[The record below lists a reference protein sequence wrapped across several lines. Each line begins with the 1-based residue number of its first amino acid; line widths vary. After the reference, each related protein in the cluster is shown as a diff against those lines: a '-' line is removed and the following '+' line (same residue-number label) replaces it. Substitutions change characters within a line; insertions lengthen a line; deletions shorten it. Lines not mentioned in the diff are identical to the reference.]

1 MKRNR
6 VNVLTVV
13 NSASNITTETIDG
26 KPHIVVR
33 GITPVVDDIVMNRK
47 LYPAAEIEKAYNTL
61 ERNPMPLG
69 HPKVDGKHV
78 SARDVRAVNE
88 YHVGA
93 WLQNV
98 SHSDGKVTGDMYVN
112 RQYAESSE
120 KGKRLINRLDEMLA
134 GTNSEPIH
142 ISTGLLYSGIA
153 ANGES
158 KGKKYNEIATNMMF
172 DHVAVLLD
180 EPGAGT
186 PEEGVGIFVNAEGD
200 ETEIEVCNLQDAIV
214 SDNRKD
220 GWLNKIKFFVAN
232 DGGMS
237 FDEIAASLREAIRA
251 NTPDSWRYVVSI
263 YPDYLIFEEEKK
275 TTSGRNLFKQKY
287 LISDGAVSLVGEPVE
302 VVRKPTEYEIK
313 TNGEN
318 DPMKQLIINALQAA
332 GKPTEGKSDAELM
345 DAYNQLAA
353 EKAAAKNET
362 PEEKAAREKKEVD
375 DKKAKEQ
382 ASNSEEMPAWAK
394 VLTEQVTAL
403 NSQINANSD
412 KEKGEKRTAVK
423 LVMNMSD
430 EEVAD
435 LDGKALD
442 AMYAKCQTSFGL
454 NAAFRNQATNTQSVS
469 EMPE

>member
-98 SHSDGKVTGDMYVN
+98 SHKDGKVTGDMYVN

-120 KGKRLINRLDEMLA
+120 KGKRLINRLDEMIA

-186 PEEGVGIFVNAEGD
+186 PAEGVGIFVNAEGD
-200 ETEIEVCNLQDAIV
+200 ELEIEVVNLADADVPDPQDASFKTFFNQLKAFFSAN
-214 SDNRKD
+214 SD
-220 GWLNKIKFFVAN
+220 
-232 DGGMS
+232 S
-237 FDEIAASLREAIRA
+237 
-251 NTPDSWRYVVSI
+251 T
-263 YPDYLIFEEEKK
+263 
-275 TTSGRNLFKQKY
+275 QK
-287 LISDGAVSLVGEPVE
+287 E
-302 VVRKPTEYEIK
+302 T
-313 TNGEN
+313 
-318 DPMKQLIINALQAA
+318 DPMKELIVNALKAN
-332 GKPTEGKSDAELM
+332 GKEVEGKTDAELM
-345 DAYNQLAA
+345 DAYNQMKA
-353 EKAAAKNET
+353 EEVTAKKKGD
-362 PEEKAAREKKEVD
+362 EEIDPTTGATKKT
-375 DKKAKEQ
+375 EQ
-382 ASNSEEMPAWAK
+382 AANNEEMPAWAK
-394 VLTEQVTAL
+394 ALTDQVMAL
-403 NSQINANSD
+403 NCKINASSES
-412 KEKGEKRTAVK
+412 EKSNMRAAVK
-423 LVMNMSD
+423 AKFGMTDIAVN
-430 EEVAD
+430 A
-435 LDGKALD
+435 LDGEPLKELFAQ
-442 AMYAKCQTSFGL
+442 CQTSTGL
-454 NAAFRNQATNTQSVS
+454 NGAFRQATNTQSVS

>member
-98 SHSDGKVTGDMYVN
+98 SHEGGKVTGDMYVN

-120 KGKRLINRLDEMLA
+120 KGKRLINRLDEMIA

-142 ISTGLLYSGIA
+142 ISTGLLYSGIV

-186 PEEGVGIFVNAEGD
+186 PAEGVGIFVNAEGD
-200 ETEIEVCNLQDAIV
+200 ELEIEVVNLADADVPDQQDASFKTFFNQLKAFFSAN
-214 SDNRKD
+214 SD
-220 GWLNKIKFFVAN
+220 
-232 DGGMS
+232 S
-237 FDEIAASLREAIRA
+237 
-251 NTPDSWRYVVSI
+251 T
-263 YPDYLIFEEEKK
+263 
-275 TTSGRNLFKQKY
+275 QK
-287 LISDGAVSLVGEPVE
+287 E
-302 VVRKPTEYEIK
+302 T
-313 TNGEN
+313 
-318 DPMKQLIINALQAA
+318 DPMKELIVNALKAN
-332 GKPTEGKSDAELM
+332 GKEVEGKTDAELM
-345 DAYNQLAA
+345 DAYNQMKA
-353 EKAAAKNET
+353 EEVTAKKNGD
-362 PEEKAAREKKEVD
+362 EEIDPTTGVPKKT
-375 DKKAKEQ
+375 EQ
-382 ASNSEEMPAWAK
+382 AANNEEMPAWAK
-394 VLTEQVTAL
+394 ALTDQVLAL
-403 NSQINANSD
+403 NSKINANSES
-412 KEKGEKRTAVK
+412 EKSNMRAAVK
-423 LVMNMSD
+423 AKFGMTDIAVN
-430 EEVAD
+430 A
-435 LDGKALD
+435 LDGEPLKELFAQ
-442 AMYAKCQTSFGL
+442 CQTSTGL
-454 NAAFRNQATNTQSVS
+454 NGAFRQATNTQSVS

>member
-78 SARDVRAVNE
+78 SARDVRAVNN

-98 SHSDGKVTGDMYVN
+98 SHKDGKVSGDMYID

-120 KGKRLINRLDEMLA
+120 KGKRLINRLDEMIA

-186 PEEGVGIFVNAEGD
+186 PSEGVGIFVNSEG
-200 ETEIEVCNLQDAIV
+200 EEVEIEVARLSEAADCTREGL
-214 SDNRKD
+214 
-220 GWLNKIKFFVAN
+220 LNKTRFFFTNASN
-232 DGGMS
+232 FS
-237 FDEIAASLREAIRA
+237 FDDIQRAISDKLHEGRA
-251 NTPDSWRYVVSI
+251 DDKWLWPESVWPDSFI
-263 YPDYLIFEEEKK
+263 YRDEAKY
-275 TTSGRNLFKQKY
+275 FKQKY
-287 LISDGAVSLVGEPVE
+287 LIDDDGKAVFVGEPVE
-302 VVRKPTEYEIK
+302 VVRKPIEYEIK
-313 TNGEN
+313 TNGEK
-318 DPMKQLIINALQAA
+318 DPMKELIINALQAA

-353 EKAAAKNET
+353 EKAAAKKEGEDEIDPAT
-362 PEEKAAREKKEVD
+362 GKPKK
-375 DKKAKEQ
+375 KEQ
-382 ASNSEEMPAWAK
+382 ASNSEEAPAWFKPFADDLAAVK
-394 VLTEQVTAL
+394 SGLT
-403 NSQINANSD
+403 ANSD
-412 KEKGEKRTAVK
+412 KEKGEKRAAVK
-423 LVMNMSD
+423 AKFGLDDLAVN
-430 EEVAD
+430 A
-435 LDGKALD
+435 LDGAALD
-442 AMYAKCQTSFGL
+442 GLFAQCQTSTGL
-454 NAAFRNQATNTQSVS
+454 NGAFRQVNNNDSFS

>member
-33 GITPVVDDIVMNRK
+33 SITPVVDDIVMNRK

-98 SHSDGKVTGDMYVN
+98 SHEDGKVTGDMYVN

-134 GTNSEPIH
+134 GTNQDPIH

-200 ETEIEVCNLQDAIV
+200 EVEIEVVNLEESDAPDQQDPTFKSFFNQLKAFFGAN
-214 SDNRKD
+214 SD
-220 GWLNKIKFFVAN
+220 
-232 DGGMS
+232 S
-237 FDEIAASLREAIRA
+237 
-251 NTPDSWRYVVSI
+251 T
-263 YPDYLIFEEEKK
+263 
-275 TTSGRNLFKQKY
+275 QK
-287 LISDGAVSLVGEPVE
+287 E
-302 VVRKPTEYEIK
+302 T
-313 TNGEN
+313 
-318 DPMKQLIINALQAA
+318 DPMKELIVNALKA
-332 GKPTEGKSDAELM
+332 KGKSVDGKTDAELM
-345 DAYNQLAA
+345 DAYNQMLAENA
-353 EKAAAKNET
+353 DSKEET
-362 PEEKAAREKKEVD
+362 PEAKGAREKKEAD
-375 DKKAKEQ
+375 DKKANEQ
-382 ASNSEEMPAWAK
+382 TTNSEEMPAWAK
-394 VLTEQVTAL
+394 TLTEQVMAL
-403 NSQINANSD
+403 NSQINANSES
-412 KEKGEKRTAVK
+412 EKASMRAAVK
-423 LVMNMSD
+423 AKFGMTDIAVN
-430 EEVAD
+430 A
-435 LDGKALD
+435 LDGEPLSELF
-442 AMYAKCQTSFGL
+442 AKCQTSTGL
-454 NAAFRNQATNTQSVS
+454 NGAFLQATNNQSVS

>member
-78 SARDVRAVNE
+78 SARDVQAVNE

-98 SHSDGKVTGDMYVN
+98 SHKDGKVTGDMYVN
-112 RQYAESSE
+112 RQYAESSD

-134 GTNSEPIH
+134 GTNSDPIH

-200 ETEIEVCNLQDAIV
+200 ELEIEVVNLADADVPDPQDASFKTFFNQLKAFFSAN
-214 SDNRKD
+214 SD
-220 GWLNKIKFFVAN
+220 
-232 DGGMS
+232 S
-237 FDEIAASLREAIRA
+237 
-251 NTPDSWRYVVSI
+251 T
-263 YPDYLIFEEEKK
+263 
-275 TTSGRNLFKQKY
+275 QK
-287 LISDGAVSLVGEPVE
+287 E
-302 VVRKPTEYEIK
+302 T
-313 TNGEN
+313 
-318 DPMKQLIINALQAA
+318 DPMKELIVNALKA
-332 GKPTEGKSDAELM
+332 KGKSVDGKTDAELM
-345 DAYNQLAA
+345 DAYNQMLAENA
-353 EKAAAKNET
+353 DSKEET
-362 PEEKAAREKKEVD
+362 PEEKAAREKKEAD

-382 ASNSEEMPAWAK
+382 TTNSEEMPAWAK

-412 KEKGEKRTAVK
+412 KEKGEKRAAVK
-423 LVMNMSD
+423 LAMNMSD

-454 NAAFRNQATNTQSVS
+454 NGAFRHQATNTQSVS

>member
-98 SHSDGKVTGDMYVN
+98 NHKDGKVTGDMYVN
-112 RQYAESSE
+112 RQYAESSD
-120 KGKRLINRLDEMLA
+120 KGKRLINRLDDMLA
-134 GTNSEPIH
+134 GTNSDPIH

-200 ETEIEVCNLQDAIV
+200 ELEIEVVNLEESA
-214 SDNRKD
+214 
-220 GWLNKIKFFVAN
+220 
-232 DGGMS
+232 
-237 FDEIAASLREAIRA
+237 
-251 NTPDSWRYVVSI
+251 TPDQQD
-263 YPDYLIFEEEKK
+263 PAFK
-275 TTSGRNLFKQKY
+275 TFFNQLKAFFGANSDSTQK
-287 LISDGAVSLVGEPVE
+287 E
-302 VVRKPTEYEIK
+302 T
-313 TNGEN
+313 
-318 DPMKQLIINALQAA
+318 DPMKELIVNALKA
-332 GKPTEGKSDAELM
+332 KGKSVDGKTDAELM
-345 DAYNQLAA
+345 DAYNQMLAENA
-353 EKAAAKNET
+353 DSKEET
-362 PEEKAAREKKEVD
+362 PEEKAARDKAEKEERD
-375 DKKAKEQ
+375 RANNQ
-382 ASNSEEMPAWAK
+382 AEAPAWFKPFADDLAAVK
-394 VLTEQVTAL
+394 SGLAV
-403 NSQINANSD
+403 NSD
-412 KEKGEKRTAVK
+412 KEKGEKRAAVK
-423 LVMNMSD
+423 LAMNMSD

-454 NAAFRNQATNTQSVS
+454 NGAFRQATNTQSVS

>member
-98 SHSDGKVTGDMYVN
+98 SHKGGKVTGDMYVN

-120 KGKRLINRLDEMLA
+120 KGKRLINRLDEMIA

-186 PEEGVGIFVNAEGD
+186 PAEGVGIFVNAEGD
-200 ETEIEVCNLQDAIV
+200 ELEIEVVNLADADVPDPQDASFKTFFNQLKAFFSAN
-214 SDNRKD
+214 SD
-220 GWLNKIKFFVAN
+220 
-232 DGGMS
+232 S
-237 FDEIAASLREAIRA
+237 
-251 NTPDSWRYVVSI
+251 T
-263 YPDYLIFEEEKK
+263 
-275 TTSGRNLFKQKY
+275 QK
-287 LISDGAVSLVGEPVE
+287 E
-302 VVRKPTEYEIK
+302 T
-313 TNGEN
+313 
-318 DPMKQLIINALQAA
+318 DPMKELIVNALKAN
-332 GKPTEGKSDAELM
+332 GKEVEGKTDAELM
-345 DAYNQLAA
+345 DAYNQMKA
-353 EKAAAKNET
+353 EEVTAK
-362 PEEKAAREKKEVD
+362 KKGDAEID
-375 DKKAKEQ
+375 PATGAPKKTEQ
-382 ASNSEEMPAWAK
+382 TVNNEEMPAWAK
-394 VLTEQVTAL
+394 ALTDQVLAL
-403 NSQINANSD
+403 NSKINANSES
-412 KEKGEKRTAVK
+412 EKSNMRAAVK
-423 LVMNMSD
+423 AKFGMTDIAVN
-430 EEVAD
+430 A
-435 LDGKALD
+435 LDGEPLKELFAQ
-442 AMYAKCQTSFGL
+442 CQTSTGL
-454 NAAFRNQATNTQSVS
+454 NGTFRQATNTQSVS

>member
-98 SHSDGKVTGDMYVN
+98 SHKDGKVMGDMYVN
-112 RQYAESSE
+112 RQYAESSD

-134 GTNSEPIH
+134 GTNSDPIH

-186 PEEGVGIFVNAEGD
+186 PEDGVGIFVNAEGD
-200 ETEIEVCNLQDAIV
+200 EVEIEVVNLEESTITDQQDPAF
-214 SDNRKD
+214 KT
-220 GWLNKIKFFVAN
+220 FF
-232 DGGMS
+232 
-237 FDEIAASLREAIRA
+237 
-251 NTPDSWRYVVSI
+251 
-263 YPDYLIFEEEKK
+263 
-275 TTSGRNLFKQKY
+275 
-287 LISDGAVSLVGEPVE
+287 
-302 VVRKPTEYEIK
+302 
-313 TNGEN
+313 
-318 DPMKQLIINALQAA
+318 
-332 GKPTEGKSDAELM
+332 
-345 DAYNQLAA
+345 NQL
-353 EKAAAKNET
+353 KAFSA
-362 PEEKAAREKKEVD
+362 P
-375 DKKAKEQ
+375 
-382 ASNSEEMPAWAK
+382 
-394 VLTEQVTAL
+394 TAIQPRRK
-403 NSQINANSD
+403 QI
-412 KEKGEKRTAVK
+412 R
-423 LVMNMSD
+423 
-430 EEVAD
+430 
-435 LDGKALD
+435 
-442 AMYAKCQTSFGL
+442 
-454 NAAFRNQATNTQSVS
+454 
-469 EMPE
+469 

>member
-98 SHSDGKVTGDMYVN
+98 SHKDGKVTGDMYVN

-120 KGKRLINRLDEMLA
+120 KGKRLINRLDEMIA

-186 PEEGVGIFVNAEGD
+186 PSEGVGIFVNSEG
-200 ETEIEVCNLQDAIV
+200 EEVEIEVALLSDAA
-214 SDNRKD
+214 DCTRE
-220 GWLNKIKFFVAN
+220 GLLNKTRFFFTNASN
-232 DGGMS
+232 FS
-237 FDEIAASLREAIRA
+237 FDDIQRAISDKLHEGRADDKWLWPESVWPDNFIYRDEAK
-251 NTPDSWRYVVSI
+251 Y
-263 YPDYLIFEEEKK
+263 
-275 TTSGRNLFKQKY
+275 FKQKY
-287 LISDGAVSLVGEPVE
+287 LIDDDGKAVFVGEPVE
-302 VVRKPTEYEIK
+302 VVRKPIEYEIK

-318 DPMKQLIINALQAA
+318 DPMKELIINALQAA

-353 EKAAAKNET
+353 EKAAAKKEGGDEIDPAT
-362 PEEKAAREKKEVD
+362 GKPKK
-375 DKKAKEQ
+375 KEQ
-382 ASNSEEMPAWAK
+382 ASNSEEAPAWFKPFAEDLAAVK
-394 VLTEQVTAL
+394 SGLT
-403 NSQINANSD
+403 ANSD
-412 KEKGEKRTAVK
+412 KEKGEKRAAVK
-423 LVMNMSD
+423 AKFGLDDLAVNT
-430 EEVAD
+430 
-435 LDGKALD
+435 LDGAALD
-442 AMYAKCQTSFGL
+442 GLFAQCQTSTGL
-454 NAAFRNQATNTQSVS
+454 NGAFRQVNNNDSFS

>member
-98 SHSDGKVTGDMYVN
+98 SHEGGKVTGDMYVN

-120 KGKRLINRLDEMLA
+120 KGKRLINRLDEMIA

-186 PEEGVGIFVNAEGD
+186 PAEGVGIFVNAEGD
-200 ETEIEVCNLQDAIV
+200 ELEIEVVNLADADIPDPQDASFKTFFNQLKAFFSAN
-214 SDNRKD
+214 SD
-220 GWLNKIKFFVAN
+220 
-232 DGGMS
+232 S
-237 FDEIAASLREAIRA
+237 
-251 NTPDSWRYVVSI
+251 T
-263 YPDYLIFEEEKK
+263 
-275 TTSGRNLFKQKY
+275 QK
-287 LISDGAVSLVGEPVE
+287 E
-302 VVRKPTEYEIK
+302 T
-313 TNGEN
+313 
-318 DPMKQLIINALQAA
+318 DPMKELIVNALKAN
-332 GKPTEGKSDAELM
+332 GKEVEGKTDAELM
-345 DAYNQLAA
+345 DAYNQMKA
-353 EKAAAKNET
+353 EEVTAKKKGD
-362 PEEKAAREKKEVD
+362 EEIDPATGAPKKT
-375 DKKAKEQ
+375 EQ
-382 ASNSEEMPAWAK
+382 AANNEEMPAWAK
-394 VLTEQVTAL
+394 ALTDQVFAL
-403 NSQINANSD
+403 NSKINANSES
-412 KEKGEKRTAVK
+412 EKSNMRAAVK
-423 LVMNMSD
+423 AKFGMTDIAVN
-430 EEVAD
+430 A
-435 LDGKALD
+435 LDGEPLKELFAQ
-442 AMYAKCQTSFGL
+442 CQTSTGL
-454 NAAFRNQATNTQSVS
+454 NGAFRQATNTQSVS

>member
-13 NSASNITTETIDG
+13 NSASNITSETIDG

-78 SARDVRAVNE
+78 SARDVRAVNN

-98 SHSDGKVTGDMYVN
+98 SHKDGKVTGDMYVD
-112 RQYAESSE
+112 RQYAESSD
-120 KGKRLINRLDEMLA
+120 KGKRLVNRLDEMSA
-134 GTNSEPIH
+134 GTNSDPIH

-158 KGKKYNEIATNMMF
+158 KGKKYDEIATNMNF

-186 PEEGVGIFVNAEGD
+186 PGDGVGIFVNAEGD
-200 ETEIEVCNLQDAIV
+200 EQEIELANLA
-214 SDNRKD
+214 D
-220 GWLNKIKFFVAN
+220 GADCTREGPWNKTKFFFTNASN
-232 DGGMS
+232 FS
-237 FDEIAASLREAIRA
+237 FDDISRAISDKLREGRSADSYLWPESVW
-251 NTPDSWRYVVSI
+251 PDTFI
-263 YPDYLIFEEEKK
+263 YRDEAKY
-275 TTSGRNLFKQKY
+275 FKQKY
-287 LISDGAVSLVGEPVE
+287 LIDDGGKAVFVGEPVE

-318 DPMKQLIINALQAA
+318 DPMKELIINALKAA
-332 GKPTEGKSDAELM
+332 GKPTDGKSDDELM
-345 DAYNQLAA
+345 DAYNQMAA
-353 EKAAAKNET
+353 EKAAKTET
-362 PEEKAAREKKEVD
+362 PEEKAAREKKEAD
-375 DKKAKEQ
+375 DKAAKDKAN
-382 ASNSEEMPAWAK
+382 NSQEAPAWFKPFADDLAAVK
-394 VLTEQVTAL
+394 SGLAV
-403 NSQINANSD
+403 NSD
-412 KEKGEKRTAVK
+412 KEKADKRNAVK
-423 LVMNMSD
+423 LAMNMSD

-442 AMYAKCQTSFGL
+442 RLYANSQKSTGL
-454 NAAFRNQATNTQSVS
+454 NGAFRQVNSSESVS

>member
-78 SARDVRAVNE
+78 SARDVRAVNN

-98 SHSDGKVTGDMYVN
+98 SHKDGKVTGDMYVD
-112 RQYAESSE
+112 RQYAESSD
-120 KGKRLINRLDEMLA
+120 KGKRLVNRLDEMSA
-134 GTNSEPIH
+134 GTNSDPIH

-158 KGKKYNEIATNMMF
+158 KGKKYDEIATNMNF

-186 PEEGVGIFVNAEGD
+186 PGEGVGIFVNAEGD
-200 ETEIEVCNLQDAIV
+200 EQEIEVANLAEAADCT
-214 SDNRKD
+214 RE
-220 GWLNKIKFFVAN
+220 GLLNKTKFFFTNASN
-232 DGGMS
+232 FS
-237 FDEIAASLREAIRA
+237 FDDISRAISDKLREGRSADSYLWPESVW
-251 NTPDSWRYVVSI
+251 PDTFI
-263 YPDYLIFEEEKK
+263 YRDEAKY
-275 TTSGRNLFKQKY
+275 FKQKY
-287 LISDGAVSLVGEPVE
+287 LIDDGGKAVFVGEPVE

-318 DPMKQLIINALQAA
+318 DPMKELIINALKAA
-332 GKPTEGKSDAELM
+332 GKPTDGKSDDELM
-345 DAYNQLAA
+345 DAYNQMAA
-353 EKAAAKNET
+353 EKAAKTET
-362 PEEKAAREKKEVD
+362 PEEKAAREKKEAD
-375 DKKAKEQ
+375 DKAAKDKAN
-382 ASNSEEMPAWAK
+382 NSQEAPAWFKPFADDLAAVK
-394 VLTEQVTAL
+394 SGLAV
-403 NSQINANSD
+403 NSD
-412 KEKGEKRTAVK
+412 KEKADKRNAVK
-423 LVMNMSD
+423 LAMNMSD

-442 AMYAKCQTSFGL
+442 RLYANSQKSTGL
-454 NAAFRNQATNTQSVS
+454 NGALRQVNSSESVS

>member
-98 SHSDGKVTGDMYVN
+98 SHKDGKVTGDMYVN

-120 KGKRLINRLDEMLA
+120 KGKRLINRLDEMITA
-134 GTNSEPIH
+134 TNSEPIH

-186 PEEGVGIFVNAEGD
+186 PSEGVGIFVNSEG
-200 ETEIEVCNLQDAIV
+200 EEVEIEVALLSDAA
-214 SDNRKD
+214 DCTRE
-220 GWLNKIKFFVAN
+220 GLLNKTKFFFTNASN
-232 DGGMS
+232 FS
-237 FDEIAASLREAIRA
+237 FDDIQRAISDKLHEGRA
-251 NTPDSWRYVVSI
+251 DDKWLWPESVWPDSFI
-263 YPDYLIFEEEKK
+263 YRDEAKY
-275 TTSGRNLFKQKY
+275 FKQKY
-287 LISDGAVSLVGEPVE
+287 LIDDDGKAVFVGEPVE
-302 VVRKPTEYEIK
+302 VVRKPIEYEIK

-318 DPMKQLIINALQAA
+318 DPMKELIINALQAA

-353 EKAAAKNET
+353 EKAAAKKDGGDEIDPAT
-362 PEEKAAREKKEVD
+362 GKPKK
-375 DKKAKEQ
+375 KEQ
-382 ASNSEEMPAWAK
+382 ASNSEEAPAWFKPFADDLAAVK
-394 VLTEQVTAL
+394 SGLAV
-403 NSQINANSD
+403 NAD
-412 KEKGEKRTAVK
+412 KEKGEKRAAVK
-423 LVMNMSD
+423 AKFGLDDLAVN
-430 EEVAD
+430 A
-435 LDGKALD
+435 LDGAALD
-442 AMYAKCQTSFGL
+442 GLFAQCQTSTGL
-454 NAAFRNQATNTQSVS
+454 NGAFRPVNNNDSFS

>member
-98 SHSDGKVTGDMYVN
+98 SHKDGKVTGDMYVN
-112 RQYAESSE
+112 RQYAESSD
-120 KGKRLINRLDEMLA
+120 KGKRLINRLDDMLSGA
-134 GTNSEPIH
+134 NVDPIH
-142 ISTGLLYSGIA
+142 ISTGLLYSGIT

-186 PEEGVGIFVNAEGD
+186 PNEGVGIFVNSDGDEQQIEVANLADASDCTREGMLNKTKFFFTNASNFSFDDIQRAISDKLREGD
-200 ETEIEVCNLQDAIV
+200 IEDKWLWPETV
-214 SDNRKD
+214 
-220 GWLNKIKFFVAN
+220 W
-232 DGGMS
+232 
-237 FDEIAASLREAIRA
+237 
-251 NTPDSWRYVVSI
+251 PDSFI
-263 YPDYLIFEEEKK
+263 YQDGSKHL
-275 TTSGRNLFKQKY
+275 KQKY
-287 LISDGAVSLVGEPVE
+287 LIDDGGKAVFVGEPVE

-313 TNGEN
+313 TNGAEN
-318 DPMKQLIINALQAA
+318 PMKDMIVNALKAK
-332 GKPTEGKSDAELM
+332 GKPTEGKTDAELF
-345 DAYNQLAA
+345 DAFNQMNA
-353 EKAAAKNET
+353 EEAAKTET
-362 PEEKAAREKKEVD
+362 PEQKAAREKKESD
-375 DKKAKEQ
+375 EKAAKDKAT
-382 ASNSEEMPAWAK
+382 NSEEMPAWAK
-394 VLTEQVTAL
+394 LLTEQVSAL
-403 NSQINANSD
+403 NTQFAANSD
-412 KEKGEKRTAVK
+412 KEKGEKRAAVK
-423 LVMNMSD
+423 AKFGMT
-430 EEVAD
+430 EVAVNA
-435 LDGKALD
+435 LDGEPLNELFAQ
-442 AMYAKCQTSFGL
+442 CSTSTGL
-454 NAAFRNQATNTQSVS
+454 NGAFRQTNSSQPIS

>member
-98 SHSDGKVTGDMYVN
+98 SHKDGKVTGDMYVN
-112 RQYAESSE
+112 RQYAESSD

-134 GTNSEPIH
+134 GTNSDPIH

-186 PEEGVGIFVNAEGD
+186 PEDGVGIFVNAEGD

-318 DPMKQLIINALQAA
+318 DPMKELIINALQAA

-345 DAYNQLAA
+345 DAYNQMKA
-353 EKAAAKNET
+353 EEATAKKKGDEEIDPET
-362 PEEKAAREKKEVD
+362 GKPKK
-375 DKKAKEQ
+375 KEQ
-382 ASNSEEMPAWAK
+382 AANNEEMPAWAK

-412 KEKGEKRTAVK
+412 KEKGEKRAAVK
-423 LVMNMSD
+423 LAMNMSD

-435 LDGKALD
+435 LGGKALD

-454 NAAFRNQATNTQSVS
+454 NGAFRHQATNTQSVS

>member
-98 SHSDGKVTGDMYVN
+98 SHKDGKVTGDMYVN

-134 GTNSEPIH
+134 GTNQDPIH

-200 ETEIEVCNLQDAIV
+200 EVEIEVVNLKE
-214 SDNRKD
+214 ST
-220 GWLNKIKFFVAN
+220 
-232 DGGMS
+232 
-237 FDEIAASLREAIRA
+237 
-251 NTPDSWRYVVSI
+251 TPDQQD
-263 YPDYLIFEEEKK
+263 PAFK
-275 TTSGRNLFKQKY
+275 TFFNQLKAFFSANSDSTQK
-287 LISDGAVSLVGEPVE
+287 E
-302 VVRKPTEYEIK
+302 T
-313 TNGEN
+313 
-318 DPMKQLIINALQAA
+318 DPMKELIVNALKA
-332 GKPTEGKSDAELM
+332 KGKSVDGKTDAELM
-345 DAYNQLAA
+345 DAYNQMLAENA
-353 EKAAAKNET
+353 DSKEET
-362 PEEKAAREKKEVD
+362 PEAKGAREKKETD
-375 DKKAKEQ
+375 DKKANGQ
-382 ASNSEEMPAWAK
+382 TTNSEEMPAWAK
-394 VLTEQVTAL
+394 TLTDQVMAL
-403 NSQINANSD
+403 NSQINANSES
-412 KEKGEKRTAVK
+412 EKARMRAAVK
-423 LVMNMSD
+423 AKIGMTDIAVN
-430 EEVAD
+430 A
-435 LDGKALD
+435 LDGEPLSELF
-442 AMYAKCQTSFGL
+442 AKCQTSTGL
-454 NAAFRNQATNTQSVS
+454 NGAFLQATNNQSVS

>member
-98 SHSDGKVTGDMYVN
+98 SHKDGKVMGDMYVN

-134 GTNSEPIH
+134 GTNSDPIH

-186 PEEGVGIFVNAEGD
+186 PEEGVGIFVNSEGD
-200 ETEIEVCNLQDAIV
+200 EQKIEVARLA
-214 SDNRKD
+214 D
-220 GWLNKIKFFVAN
+220 GIDCTRDGLLNKTKFFFTNASN
-232 DGGMS
+232 FS
-237 FDEIAASLREAIRA
+237 FDDISRAISDKLREGDAEDKWLWPE
-251 NTPDSWRYVVSI
+251 TVWPDSFI
-263 YPDYLIFEEEKK
+263 YRNDTKYL
-275 TTSGRNLFKQKY
+275 KQKY
-287 LISDGAVSLVGEPVE
+287 LIDDGGKAVFVGEPVE

-318 DPMKQLIINALQAA
+318 DPMKELIINALKAA
-332 GKPTEGKSDAELM
+332 GKPTDGKSDADLM
-345 DAYNQLAA
+345 DAYNQMAA
-353 EKAAAKNET
+353 EKAKPKEET
-362 PEEKAAREKKEVD
+362 PEEKAAREKKEAD

-382 ASNSEEMPAWAK
+382 ATNSEDMPAWAK
-394 VLTEQVTAL
+394 LLTEQVTAI
-403 NSQINANSD
+403 NSQLNANSD
-412 KEKGEKRTAVK
+412 KEKGEKRAAVK
-423 LVMNMSD
+423 LAMNMSD

-442 AMYAKCQTSFGL
+442 AMYAKCQPSFGL
-454 NAAFRNQATNTQSVS
+454 NGAFRHQATNTQSVS

>member
-98 SHSDGKVTGDMYVN
+98 SHEGGKVTGDMYVN

-120 KGKRLINRLDEMLA
+120 KGKRLINRLDEMIA

-186 PEEGVGIFVNAEGD
+186 PAEGVGIFVNAEGD
-200 ETEIEVCNLQDAIV
+200 ELEIEVVNLADADVPDPQDASFKTFFNQLKAFFSAN
-214 SDNRKD
+214 SD
-220 GWLNKIKFFVAN
+220 
-232 DGGMS
+232 S
-237 FDEIAASLREAIRA
+237 
-251 NTPDSWRYVVSI
+251 T
-263 YPDYLIFEEEKK
+263 
-275 TTSGRNLFKQKY
+275 QK
-287 LISDGAVSLVGEPVE
+287 E
-302 VVRKPTEYEIK
+302 T
-313 TNGEN
+313 
-318 DPMKQLIINALQAA
+318 DPMKELIVNALKAN
-332 GKPTEGKSDAELM
+332 GKEVEGKTDAELM
-345 DAYNQLAA
+345 DAYNQMKA
-353 EKAAAKNET
+353 EEVTAKKNGDEET
-362 PEEKAAREKKEVD
+362 DPATGAPKKT
-375 DKKAKEQ
+375 EQ
-382 ASNSEEMPAWAK
+382 AANNEEIPAWAK
-394 VLTEQVTAL
+394 VLTDQVMAL
-403 NSQINANSD
+403 NSKINANSEN
-412 KEKGEKRTAVK
+412 EKSNMRAAVK
-423 LVMNMSD
+423 AKFGMTDIAVN
-430 EEVAD
+430 A
-435 LDGKALD
+435 LDGEPLKELFAQ
-442 AMYAKCQTSFGL
+442 CQTSTGL
-454 NAAFRNQATNTQSVS
+454 NGAFRQATNTQSVS

>member
-98 SHSDGKVTGDMYVN
+98 SHEGGKVTGDMYVN

-120 KGKRLINRLDEMLA
+120 KGKRLIHRLDEMIA

-186 PEEGVGIFVNAEGD
+186 PAEGVGIFVNAEGD
-200 ETEIEVCNLQDAIV
+200 ELEIEVVNLADADVPDPQDASFKTFFNQLKAFFSAN
-214 SDNRKD
+214 SDSTQK
-220 GWLNKIKFFVAN
+220 
-232 DGGMS
+232 
-237 FDEIAASLREAIRA
+237 EI
-251 NTPDSWRYVVSI
+251 
-263 YPDYLIFEEEKK
+263 
-275 TTSGRNLFKQKY
+275 
-287 LISDGAVSLVGEPVE
+287 
-302 VVRKPTEYEIK
+302 
-313 TNGEN
+313 
-318 DPMKQLIINALQAA
+318 DPMKELIVNALKAN
-332 GKPTEGKSDAELM
+332 GKEVEGKTDAELM
-345 DAYNQLAA
+345 DAYNQMKA
-353 EKAAAKNET
+353 EEVTAKKKGD
-362 PEEKAAREKKEVD
+362 EEIDPATVAPKKT
-375 DKKAKEQ
+375 EQ
-382 ASNSEEMPAWAK
+382 AANNEEIPAWAK
-394 VLTEQVTAL
+394 ALSDQVMAL
-403 NSQINANSD
+403 NSKINANSES
-412 KEKGEKRTAVK
+412 EKSNMRAAVK
-423 LVMNMSD
+423 AKFGMTDIAVN
-430 EEVAD
+430 A
-435 LDGKALD
+435 LDGEPLKELFAQ
-442 AMYAKCQTSFGL
+442 CQTSTGL
-454 NAAFRNQATNTQSVS
+454 NGAFRQATNTQSVS

>member
-47 LYPAAEIEKAYNTL
+47 LYPAAEIEKSYNTL

-78 SARDVRAVNE
+78 SARDVRAVNN

-98 SHSDGKVTGDMYVN
+98 SHKDGKVSGDMYID

-120 KGKRLINRLDEMLA
+120 KGKRLISRLDEMIA

-186 PEEGVGIFVNAEGD
+186 PSEGVGIFVNSEG
-200 ETEIEVCNLQDAIV
+200 EEVEIEVALLSEAADCTREGL
-214 SDNRKD
+214 
-220 GWLNKIKFFVAN
+220 LNKTKFFFTNASN
-232 DGGMS
+232 FS
-237 FDEIAASLREAIRA
+237 FDDIQRAISDKLREGQADDKWLWPESVW
-251 NTPDSWRYVVSI
+251 PDNFI
-263 YPDYLIFEEEKK
+263 Y
-275 TTSGRNLFKQKY
+275 RNEAKYFKQKY
-287 LISDGAVSLVGEPVE
+287 LIDDDGKAVFVGEPVE
-302 VVRKPTEYEIK
+302 VVRKPIEYEIK

-318 DPMKQLIINALQAA
+318 DPMKELIINALQAA

-353 EKAAAKNET
+353 EKAAAKKEGGDEIDPAT
-362 PEEKAAREKKEVD
+362 GKPKK
-375 DKKAKEQ
+375 KEQ
-382 ASNSEEMPAWAK
+382 ASNSEEVPAWFKPFADDLAAVK
-394 VLTEQVTAL
+394 SGLAV
-403 NSQINANSD
+403 NSD
-412 KEKGEKRTAVK
+412 KEKGEKRAAVK
-423 LVMNMSD
+423 AKFGLDDLAVN
-430 EEVAD
+430 A
-435 LDGKALD
+435 LDGAALD
-442 AMYAKCQTSFGL
+442 GLFAQCQTSTGL
-454 NAAFRNQATNTQSVS
+454 NGAFRPVNNNDSFS

>member
-98 SHSDGKVTGDMYVN
+98 SHQDGKVTGDMYVN

-120 KGKRLINRLDEMLA
+120 KGKRLINRLDEMIT

-186 PEEGVGIFVNAEGD
+186 PSEGVGIFVNSEGE
-200 ETEIEVCNLQDAIV
+200 ETEIEVCNLQDALV
-214 SDNRKD
+214 NDNRKD
-220 GWLNKIKFFVAN
+220 GWLNKIKFFVTN

-237 FDEIAASLREAIRA
+237 FDEIASSLREAIRSK
-251 NTPDSWRYVVSI
+251 TSDSWRYVVSI
-263 YPDYLIFEEEKK
+263 YPDHLIFEEEKK
-275 TTSGRNLFKQKY
+275 NTSGRSLFKQKY

-302 VVRKPTEYEIK
+302 VVRKPIEYEIK

-318 DPMKQLIINALQAA
+318 DPMKELIINALQAA

-345 DAYNQLAA
+345 DAYNQMKA
-353 EKAAAKNET
+353 EEVTAKKKGD
-362 PEEKAAREKKEVD
+362 EEIDQATGAPKKT
-375 DKKAKEQ
+375 EQ
-382 ASNSEEMPAWAK
+382 AANNEEMPAWAK
-394 VLTEQVTAL
+394 ALTDQVLAL
-403 NSQINANSD
+403 NSKINANSET
-412 KEKGEKRTAVK
+412 EKSNMRAAVK
-423 LVMNMSD
+423 AKFGMTDIAVN
-430 EEVAD
+430 A
-435 LDGKALD
+435 LDGEPLKELFAQ
-442 AMYAKCQTSFGL
+442 CQTSTGL
-454 NAAFRNQATNTQSVS
+454 NGAYRQATNTQSVS

>member
-98 SHSDGKVTGDMYVN
+98 SHKDGKVTGDMYVN

-120 KGKRLINRLDEMLA
+120 KGKRLINRLDEMIS

-186 PEEGVGIFVNAEGD
+186 PAEGVGIFVNAEGD
-200 ETEIEVCNLQDAIV
+200 ELEIEVVNLADADVPDPQDASFKTFFNQLKAFFSAN
-214 SDNRKD
+214 SD
-220 GWLNKIKFFVAN
+220 
-232 DGGMS
+232 S
-237 FDEIAASLREAIRA
+237 
-251 NTPDSWRYVVSI
+251 T
-263 YPDYLIFEEEKK
+263 
-275 TTSGRNLFKQKY
+275 QK
-287 LISDGAVSLVGEPVE
+287 E
-302 VVRKPTEYEIK
+302 T
-313 TNGEN
+313 
-318 DPMKQLIINALQAA
+318 DPMKELIVNALKAN
-332 GKPTEGKSDAELM
+332 GKEVEGKTDAELM
-345 DAYNQLAA
+345 DAYNQMKA
-353 EKAAAKNET
+353 EEVTAKKKGD
-362 PEEKAAREKKEVD
+362 EEIDQATGAPKKT
-375 DKKAKEQ
+375 EQ
-382 ASNSEEMPAWAK
+382 AANNEEMPAWAK
-394 VLTEQVTAL
+394 ALTDQVLAL
-403 NSQINANSD
+403 NSKINANSET
-412 KEKGEKRTAVK
+412 EKSNMRAAVK
-423 LVMNMSD
+423 AKFGMTDIAVN
-430 EEVAD
+430 A
-435 LDGKALD
+435 LDGEPLKELFAQ
-442 AMYAKCQTSFGL
+442 CQTSTGL
-454 NAAFRNQATNTQSVS
+454 NGAYRQATNTQSVS

>member
-98 SHSDGKVTGDMYVN
+98 SHEDGKVTGDMYVN

-120 KGKRLINRLDEMLA
+120 KGKRLIKRLDEMIA

-200 ETEIEVCNLQDAIV
+200 ELEIEVVNIADAEVPDPQDASFKTFFNQLKAFFSAN
-214 SDNRKD
+214 SD
-220 GWLNKIKFFVAN
+220 
-232 DGGMS
+232 S
-237 FDEIAASLREAIRA
+237 
-251 NTPDSWRYVVSI
+251 T
-263 YPDYLIFEEEKK
+263 
-275 TTSGRNLFKQKY
+275 QK
-287 LISDGAVSLVGEPVE
+287 E
-302 VVRKPTEYEIK
+302 T
-313 TNGEN
+313 
-318 DPMKQLIINALQAA
+318 DPMKELIVNALKAN
-332 GKPTEGKSDAELM
+332 GKEVEGKTDAELM
-345 DAYNQLAA
+345 DAYNQMKA
-353 EKAAAKNET
+353 EEVTAKKKGD
-362 PEEKAAREKKEVD
+362 EEIDQATGAPKKT
-375 DKKAKEQ
+375 EQ
-382 ASNSEEMPAWAK
+382 AANNEEMPAWAK
-394 VLTEQVTAL
+394 ALTDQVFAL
-403 NSQINANSD
+403 NSKINANSES
-412 KEKGEKRTAVK
+412 EKSNMRAAVK
-423 LVMNMSD
+423 AKFGMTDIAVN
-430 EEVAD
+430 A
-435 LDGKALD
+435 LDGEPLKELFAQ
-442 AMYAKCQTSFGL
+442 CQTSTGL
-454 NAAFRNQATNTQSVS
+454 NGAFRQATNTQSVS

>member
-69 HPKVDGKHV
+69 HPKVGGKHV
-78 SARDVRAVNE
+78 SARDVRAVNN

-98 SHSDGKVTGDMYVN
+98 SHKDGKVSGDMYVD

-120 KGKRLINRLDEMLA
+120 KGKRLVNRLDEMAA
-134 GTNSEPIH
+134 GTNTDPIH

-158 KGKKYNEIATNMMF
+158 KGKKYNEIVTNMVF
-172 DHVAVLLD
+172 DHTAVLLD

-186 PEEGVGIFVNAEGD
+186 PSEGVGIFVNSEG
-200 ETEIEVCNLQDAIV
+200 EEVEIEVALLSDAA
-214 SDNRKD
+214 DCTRE
-220 GWLNKIKFFVAN
+220 GLLNKTRFFFTNASN
-232 DGGMS
+232 FS
-237 FDEIAASLREAIRA
+237 FDDIQRAISDKLHEGRADDKWLWPESVWPDNFIYRDEAK
-251 NTPDSWRYVVSI
+251 Y
-263 YPDYLIFEEEKK
+263 
-275 TTSGRNLFKQKY
+275 FKQKY
-287 LISDGAVSLVGEPVE
+287 LIDDDGKAVFVGEPVE
-302 VVRKPTEYEIK
+302 VVRKPIEYEIK

-318 DPMKQLIINALQAA
+318 DPMKELIINALQAA

-353 EKAAAKNET
+353 EKAAAKKDGGDEIDPAT
-362 PEEKAAREKKEVD
+362 GKPKK
-375 DKKAKEQ
+375 KEQ
-382 ASNSEEMPAWAK
+382 ASNSEEAPAWFKPFADDLAAVK
-394 VLTEQVTAL
+394 SGLAV
-403 NSQINANSD
+403 NSD
-412 KEKGEKRTAVK
+412 KEKGEKRAAVK
-423 LVMNMSD
+423 AKFGLDDLAVN
-430 EEVAD
+430 A
-435 LDGKALD
+435 LDGAALD
-442 AMYAKCQTSFGL
+442 GLFAQCQTSTGL
-454 NAAFRNQATNTQSVS
+454 NGTFRPVNNNDSFS

>member
-98 SHSDGKVTGDMYVN
+98 SHEDGKVTGDMYVN

-120 KGKRLINRLDEMLA
+120 KGKRLINRLDEMIA

-186 PEEGVGIFVNAEGD
+186 PAEGVGIFVNAEGD
-200 ETEIEVCNLQDAIV
+200 ELEIEVVNLADADVPEPQDASFKTFFNQLKAFFSAN
-214 SDNRKD
+214 SDSTQK
-220 GWLNKIKFFVAN
+220 
-232 DGGMS
+232 
-237 FDEIAASLREAIRA
+237 EA
-251 NTPDSWRYVVSI
+251 
-263 YPDYLIFEEEKK
+263 
-275 TTSGRNLFKQKY
+275 
-287 LISDGAVSLVGEPVE
+287 
-302 VVRKPTEYEIK
+302 
-313 TNGEN
+313 
-318 DPMKQLIINALQAA
+318 DPMKELIVNALKAN
-332 GKPTEGKSDAELM
+332 GKEVEGKTDAELM
-345 DAYNQLAA
+345 DAYNQMKA
-353 EKAAAKNET
+353 EEVTAKKKGD
-362 PEEKAAREKKEVD
+362 EEIDPATGAPKKT
-375 DKKAKEQ
+375 EQ
-382 ASNSEEMPAWAK
+382 TANNEEMPAWAK
-394 VLTEQVTAL
+394 ALADQVLAL
-403 NSQINANSD
+403 NSKINANSES
-412 KEKGEKRTAVK
+412 EKSNMRAAIKAKFGMTDIAV
-423 LVMNMSD
+423 N
-430 EEVAD
+430 A
-435 LDGKALD
+435 LDGEPLKELFAQ
-442 AMYAKCQTSFGL
+442 CQTSTGL
-454 NAAFRNQATNTQSVS
+454 NGAFRQATNTQSVS

>member
-6 VNVLTVV
+6 VNVLTVI

-98 SHSDGKVTGDMYVN
+98 SHKDGKVTGDMYVN
-112 RQYAESSE
+112 RQYAESSD
-120 KGKRLINRLDEMLA
+120 KGKLLINRLDEMLA
-134 GTNSEPIH
+134 GTNSDPIH

-186 PEEGVGIFVNAEGD
+186 PEEGVGIFVNSEGD
-200 ETEIEVCNLQDAIV
+200 EQQIEVARLT
-214 SDNRKD
+214 D
-220 GWLNKIKFFVAN
+220 GIDCTRDGLLNKTKFFFTNASN
-232 DGGMS
+232 FS
-237 FDEIAASLREAIRA
+237 FDDISRAISDKLREGDAEDKWLWPE
-251 NTPDSWRYVVSI
+251 TVWPDSFI
-263 YPDYLIFEEEKK
+263 YRNDTKYL
-275 TTSGRNLFKQKY
+275 KQKY
-287 LISDGAVSLVGEPVE
+287 LIDDDGKAVLVGEPVE

-318 DPMKQLIINALQAA
+318 DPMKELIINALQAA

-345 DAYNQLAA
+345 DAYNQMAA
-353 EKAAAKNET
+353 EKAAKTET
-362 PEEKAAREKKEVD
+362 PEEKAAREKKEAD
-375 DKKAKEQ
+375 DKKSKEQ
-382 ASNSEEMPAWAK
+382 ANNNEEMPGWAK
-394 VLTEQVTAL
+394 LLSEQVTAI
-403 NSQINANSD
+403 NSQLNANSD
-412 KEKGEKRTAVK
+412 KEKGEKRAAVK
-423 LVMNMSD
+423 AKFLLDDIAVN
-430 EEVAD
+430 A
-435 LDGKALD
+435 LDGAALD
-442 AMYAKCQTSFGL
+442 GLYAQCQTSVGL
-454 NAAFRNQATNTQSVS
+454 NGAFRQVNSSQSVS

>member
-78 SARDVRAVNE
+78 SARDVRAVNN

-93 WLQNV
+93 WFQNV
-98 SHSDGKVTGDMYVN
+98 SHKDGKVSGDMYVD
-112 RQYAESSE
+112 RQYADSSE
-120 KGKRLINRLDEMLA
+120 KGKRLINRLDEMVA

-200 ETEIEVCNLQDAIV
+200 ELEIEVVNLADADVPDPQDASFKTFFNQLKAFFSAN
-214 SDNRKD
+214 SD
-220 GWLNKIKFFVAN
+220 
-232 DGGMS
+232 S
-237 FDEIAASLREAIRA
+237 
-251 NTPDSWRYVVSI
+251 T
-263 YPDYLIFEEEKK
+263 
-275 TTSGRNLFKQKY
+275 QK
-287 LISDGAVSLVGEPVE
+287 E
-302 VVRKPTEYEIK
+302 T
-313 TNGEN
+313 
-318 DPMKQLIINALQAA
+318 DPMKELIVNALKA
-332 GKPTEGKSDAELM
+332 KGKSVDGKTDAELM
-345 DAYNQLAA
+345 DAYNQMLAENA
-353 EKAAAKNET
+353 DSKEET
-362 PEEKAAREKKEVD
+362 PEEKAAREKKEAD

-382 ASNSEEMPAWAK
+382 ATNSEEMPAWAK

-412 KEKGEKRTAVK
+412 KEKGEKRAAVK
-423 LVMNMSD
+423 LAMNMSD

-454 NAAFRNQATNTQSVS
+454 NGAFRQVNNNDSFS

>member
-88 YHVGA
+88 YHVGG

-98 SHSDGKVTGDMYVN
+98 NHKDGKVTGDMYVN
-112 RQYAESSE
+112 RQYAESSD

-134 GTNSEPIH
+134 GTNSDPIH

-200 ETEIEVCNLQDAIV
+200 ELEIEVVNLADADVPDPQDASFKTFFNQLKAFFSAN
-214 SDNRKD
+214 SD
-220 GWLNKIKFFVAN
+220 
-232 DGGMS
+232 S
-237 FDEIAASLREAIRA
+237 
-251 NTPDSWRYVVSI
+251 T
-263 YPDYLIFEEEKK
+263 
-275 TTSGRNLFKQKY
+275 QK
-287 LISDGAVSLVGEPVE
+287 E
-302 VVRKPTEYEIK
+302 T
-313 TNGEN
+313 
-318 DPMKQLIINALQAA
+318 DPMKELIVNALKA
-332 GKPTEGKSDAELM
+332 KGKSVDGKTDAELM
-345 DAYNQLAA
+345 DAYNQMLAENA
-353 EKAAAKNET
+353 DSKEET
-362 PEEKAAREKKEVD
+362 PEEKAAREKKEAD

-382 ASNSEEMPAWAK
+382 TTNSEEMPGWAK

-412 KEKGEKRTAVK
+412 KEKGEKRAAVK
-423 LVMNMSD
+423 LAMNMSD

-454 NAAFRNQATNTQSVS
+454 NGAFRHQATNTQSVS

>member
-13 NSASNITTETIDG
+13 NSASNITTEIIDG

-33 GITPVVDDIVMNRK
+33 DITPVVDDIVMNRK

-98 SHSDGKVTGDMYVN
+98 SHKDGKVTGDMYVN
-112 RQYAESSE
+112 RQYAESSD
-120 KGKRLINRLDEMLA
+120 KGNRLINRLDEMLA
-134 GTNSEPIH
+134 GTNSDPIH

-186 PEEGVGIFVNAEGD
+186 PEEGVGIFVNSEGD
-200 ETEIEVCNLQDAIV
+200 EQQIEVARLA
-214 SDNRKD
+214 D
-220 GWLNKIKFFVAN
+220 GIDCTRDGLINKTKFFFTNASN
-232 DGGMS
+232 FS
-237 FDEIAASLREAIRA
+237 FDDIQRAISEKLREGRSDD
-251 NTPDSWRYVVSI
+251 NWLWPESVWPDTFVYRDDSRY
-263 YPDYLIFEEEKK
+263 
-275 TTSGRNLFKQKY
+275 FKQKY
-287 LISDGAVSLVGEPVE
+287 IIDDDGKAQFVGEPVE
-302 VVRKPTEYEIK
+302 VVRKQPEYEIK

-318 DPMKQLIINALQAA
+318 DPMKELIINALQAA

-345 DAYNQLAA
+345 DAYNQMAA
-353 EKAAAKNET
+353 EKAASKET
-362 PEEKAAREKKEVD
+362 PEEKAAREKKEAD

-382 ASNSEEMPAWAK
+382 ANNSEEIPAWAK
-394 VLTEQVTAL
+394 AL
-403 NSQINANSD
+403 ADRVDTVVNSLNANSD
-412 KEKGEKRTAVK
+412 KEKGEKRAAVK
-423 LVMNMSD
+423 TKFGLDDLAVN
-430 EEVAD
+430 A
-435 LDGKALD
+435 LDGAALD
-442 AMYAKCQTSFGL
+442 GLYAQCQTSTGL
-454 NAAFRNQATNTQSVS
+454 NGAFRQVNNNESFS

>member
-13 NSASNITTETIDG
+13 NSASNITTETVNG

-78 SARDVRAVNE
+78 SARDVQAVNE

-98 SHSDGKVTGDMYVN
+98 SHKDGKVTGDMYVN
-112 RQYAESSE
+112 RQYAQSSG

-134 GTNSEPIH
+134 GTNSDPIH

-186 PEEGVGIFVNAEGD
+186 PDEGVGIFVNAEGD
-200 ETEIEVCNLQDAIV
+200 EVEIEVVNLEEASNPDPQDHSFKSFLNQLKALFSAN
-214 SDNRKD
+214 SDSTQK
-220 GWLNKIKFFVAN
+220 
-232 DGGMS
+232 
-237 FDEIAASLREAIRA
+237 
-251 NTPDSWRYVVSI
+251 
-263 YPDYLIFEEEKK
+263 EK
-275 TTSGRNLFKQKY
+275 
-287 LISDGAVSLVGEPVE
+287 
-302 VVRKPTEYEIK
+302 
-313 TNGEN
+313 
-318 DPMKQLIINALQAA
+318 DPMKELIVNALKAK
-332 GKPTEGKSDAELM
+332 GKPVDGKTDAELI
-345 DAYNQLAA
+345 DAYNQMLA
-353 EKAAAKNET
+353 ENSDTKTET
-362 PEEKAAREKKEVD
+362 PEEKAIREKAEKEERER
-375 DKKAKEQ
+375 AN
-382 ASNSEEMPAWAK
+382 NSQEAPAWFKPFADK
-394 VLTEQVTAL
+394 LTTIESGLAV
-403 NSQINANSD
+403 NAD
-412 KEKGEKRTAVK
+412 KEKSEQRAAVK
-423 LVMNMSD
+423 AKFGMTD
-430 EEVAD
+430 VAVNA
-435 LDGKALD
+435 LDGEPLKELFAQ
-442 AMYAKCQTSFGL
+442 CQTSIGL
-454 NAAFRNQATNTQSVS
+454 NGAFRQATNNRSVS

>member
-98 SHSDGKVTGDMYVN
+98 SHQDGKVTGDMYVN

-120 KGKRLINRLDEMLA
+120 KGKRLINRLDEMIT

-186 PEEGVGIFVNAEGD
+186 PSEGVGIFVNSEG
-200 ETEIEVCNLQDAIV
+200 EEVEIEVALLSDAA
-214 SDNRKD
+214 DCTRE
-220 GWLNKIKFFVAN
+220 GLLNKTKFFFTNASN
-232 DGGMS
+232 FS
-237 FDEIAASLREAIRA
+237 FDDIQRAISDKLHEGRA
-251 NTPDSWRYVVSI
+251 DDKWLWPESVWPDSFI
-263 YPDYLIFEEEKK
+263 YRDEAKY
-275 TTSGRNLFKQKY
+275 FKQKY
-287 LISDGAVSLVGEPVE
+287 LIDDDGKAVFVGEPLE
-302 VVRKPTEYEIK
+302 VVRKPIEYEIK

-318 DPMKQLIINALQAA
+318 DPMKELIINALQAA

-353 EKAAAKNET
+353 EKAAAKKDGGDEIDPAT
-362 PEEKAAREKKEVD
+362 GKPKK
-375 DKKAKEQ
+375 KEQ
-382 ASNSEEMPAWAK
+382 ASNSEEAPAWFKPFADDLAAVK
-394 VLTEQVTAL
+394 SGLAV
-403 NSQINANSD
+403 NAD
-412 KEKGEKRTAVK
+412 KEKGEKRAAVK
-423 LVMNMSD
+423 AKFGLDDLAVN
-430 EEVAD
+430 A
-435 LDGKALD
+435 LDGAALD
-442 AMYAKCQTSFGL
+442 GLFAQCQTSTGL
-454 NAAFRNQATNTQSVS
+454 NGAFRPVNNNDSFS

>member
-78 SARDVRAVNE
+78 SARDVRAVNN

-93 WLQNV
+93 WFQNV
-98 SHSDGKVTGDMYVN
+98 THSDGKVSGDMYVD

-120 KGKRLINRLDEMLA
+120 KGKRLVNRLDEMAA
-134 GTNSEPIH
+134 GTNVDPIH

-158 KGKKYNEIATNMMF
+158 KGKKYIEIATNMMF

-180 EPGAGT
+180 ESGAGT

-200 ETEIEVCNLQDAIV
+200 DQRIEVARLA
-214 SDNRKD
+214 D
-220 GWLNKIKFFVAN
+220 GIDCTQEGLLNKTRFYFTNASN
-232 DGGMS
+232 FS
-237 FDEIAASLREAIRA
+237 FDDIQRAISDKLREGR
-251 NTPDSWRYVVSI
+251 TDDKWLWPETVWPDTFI
-263 YPDYLIFEEEKK
+263 YRDEAKY
-275 TTSGRNLFKQKY
+275 FKQKY
-287 LISDGAVSLVGEPVE
+287 LIDEGGKAVFVGEPVE

-318 DPMKQLIINALQAA
+318 DPMKELIINALQAA

-353 EKAAAKNET
+353 EKAATKTET
-362 PEEKAAREKKEVD
+362 PEEKTAREKAEKEERER
-375 DKKAKEQ
+375 ANNQ
-382 ASNSEEMPAWAK
+382 SEAPAWFKPFADDLAAVK
-394 VLTEQVTAL
+394 SGLTV
-403 NSQINANSD
+403 NAD
-412 KEKGEKRTAVK
+412 KEKGEKRAAVK
-423 LVMNMSD
+423 AKFGLDDLAVN
-430 EEVAD
+430 A
-435 LDGKALD
+435 LDGAALD
-442 AMYAKCQTSFGL
+442 GLFAQCQTSTGL
-454 NAAFRNQATNTQSVS
+454 NGTFRQTNNNESFS